1 MPPCL
6 GKTMRGQ
13 RYRSKL
19 RLKALTSPQ
28 RAVYDAILRG
38 RKVRPEA
45 RSDALE
51 LVERAT
57 SRGELEAELEFW
69 TAPPQPID
77 KLQTMLGLAMRDI
90 ATGKYWE

>member
-1 MPPCL
+1 
-6 GKTMRGQ
+6 MRGQ

-38 RKVRPEA
+38 RKIRAEY

-57 SRGELEAELEFW
+57 TRGELEAELEFW
-69 TAPPQPID
+69 TAPPESIG
-77 KLQTMLGLAMRDI
+77 KLETMLGLAMRDF
-90 ATGKYWE
+90 APGKYWE